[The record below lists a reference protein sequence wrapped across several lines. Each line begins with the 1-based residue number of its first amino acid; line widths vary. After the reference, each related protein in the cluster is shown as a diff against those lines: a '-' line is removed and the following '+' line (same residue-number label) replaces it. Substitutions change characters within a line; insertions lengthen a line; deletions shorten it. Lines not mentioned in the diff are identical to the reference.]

1 MAFTF
6 EKVCR
11 ACMESISVGPLV
23 SKKKVKTKISE
34 MFEAISNIRVSVN
47 TVYNATK
54 DKKLIN
60 SITF

>member
-11 ACMESISVGPLV
+11 ACMESISVGSLPLV
-23 SKKKVKTKISE
+23 NKKKVKTKISE

-47 TVYNATK
+47 TVYCARMNV
-54 DKKLIN
+54 
-60 SITF
+60 